1 MSKIQILS
9 QETINQIAA
18 GEVVERPMA
27 VVKELVENAM
37 DAGATSVT
45 VEIRDGGKSLIR
57 ITDNGSGMTPEDIPL
72 AFTPHATSKIA
83 SAQDLMNVHTLG
95 FRGEALASI
104 ASVSQMELITKT
116 REQLVGS
123 RYVIEGGQEKSLE
136 EVGCPEGTT
145 ILVRNLFYNT
155 PARLKF
161 LKTPPTEAGYISSM
175 LEHMA
180 LSHPDVSF
188 RFINQNNTRLHTSG
202 NGNLKDVIYPIYGR
216 EITANLVEVSA
227 SEISCHLSGF
237 IGKPAVSRGNRTYM
251 NYFINGRYIKSN
263 VVQKAIE
270 DAYQPYVMQHRYPF
284 TVLHIQIDPTKID
297 VNVHPQK
304 MELRFT
310 DSQGVYQ
317 SIYHAVSEAL
327 RFREPVTSVSLDEEK
342 KETKTKKTQIRE
354 PEIFEKMRQEAL
366 ERAGK
371 AQAVRNGR
379 SAVKEQTASNDLV
392 REHANYQTAANTDSM
407 PEDRFMK
414 KASAKQVLSHETQ
427 AQAASVASPAQETQ
441 PSQESNL
448 LQEATSA
455 VPKPAKLQFEQQ
467 TMFHQGILS
476 EQGKK
481 ECQIIGQV
489 FGTYWILQY
498 EDSMYMV
505 DQHAAHEKV
514 LYERF
519 MKKILQHEVMTQQ
532 LQPPIIVSLSMAQ
545 EEALSR
551 HGNVLE
557 QLGYVVEPF
566 GGHEY
571 AVTGV
576 PAHLPDVGESELL
589 KEIIDTLAPRQGHE
603 TPEILRDRVAT
614 MSCKAAVKGG
624 NVLPVDQM
632 KELFLEMMACE
643 NPYHCPHG
651 RPTMIKM
658 TRTEIDKKF
667 KRIV

>member
-371 AQAVRNGR
+371 AQAVRNSR
-379 SAVKEQTASNDLV
+379 SAAKEQTASNDLV

-427 AQAASVASPAQETQ
+427 AQAANVESPAQETQ
-441 PSQESNL
+441 P
-448 LQEATSA
+448 LQEPNLPQEETSA

>member
-116 REQLVGS
+116 REALVGS

-371 AQAVRNGR
+371 VQAVRNSR
-379 SAVKEQTASNDLV
+379 SAAKEQTASNDLV

-414 KASAKQVLSHETQ
+414 KGSAKQVLSQE

-448 LQEATSA
+448 PQEETSS

-551 HGNVLE
+551 HGNILE

>member
-1 MSKIQILS
+1 MKKGSVKQILS
-9 QETINQIAA
+9 QEA
-18 GEVVERPMA
+18 
-27 VVKELVENAM
+27 
-37 DAGATSVT
+37 
-45 VEIRDGGKSLIR
+45 
-57 ITDNGSGMTPEDIPL
+57 
-72 AFTPHATSKIA
+72 
-83 SAQDLMNVHTLG
+83 
-95 FRGEALASI
+95 
-104 ASVSQMELITKT
+104 
-116 REQLVGS
+116 
-123 RYVIEGGQEKSLE
+123 
-136 EVGCPEGTT
+136 
-145 ILVRNLFYNT
+145 
-155 PARLKF
+155 
-161 LKTPPTEAGYISSM
+161 
-175 LEHMA
+175 
-180 LSHPDVSF
+180 
-188 RFINQNNTRLHTSG
+188 
-202 NGNLKDVIYPIYGR
+202 
-216 EITANLVEVSA
+216 
-227 SEISCHLSGF
+227 
-237 IGKPAVSRGNRTYM
+237 
-251 NYFINGRYIKSN
+251 
-263 VVQKAIE
+263 
-270 DAYQPYVMQHRYPF
+270 
-284 TVLHIQIDPTKID
+284 
-297 VNVHPQK
+297 
-304 MELRFT
+304 
-310 DSQGVYQ
+310 
-317 SIYHAVSEAL
+317 
-327 RFREPVTSVSLDEEK
+327 
-342 KETKTKKTQIRE
+342 
-354 PEIFEKMRQEAL
+354 
-366 ERAGK
+366 
-371 AQAVRNGR
+371 
-379 SAVKEQTASNDLV
+379 
-392 REHANYQTAANTDSM
+392 
-407 PEDRFMK
+407 
-414 KASAKQVLSHETQ
+414 Q
-427 AQAASVASPAQETQ
+427 AQAANVASPAQETH

-448 LQEATSA
+448 PQEEKSA

-481 ECQIIGQV
+481 ECQIIGQL

-551 HGNVLE
+551 HGNILE

-632 KELFLEMMACE
+632 KELFREMMACE

>member
-237 IGKPAVSRGNRTYM
+237 IGRPAVSRGNRTYM

-371 AQAVRNGR
+371 AQAVRNSR
-379 SAVKEQTASNDLV
+379 SAAKEQTASNDLV

-427 AQAASVASPAQETQ
+427 AQAANVESPAQETQ
-441 PSQESNL
+441 P
-448 LQEATSA
+448 LQEPNLPQEETSA

>member
-45 VEIRDGGKSLIR
+45 VEIRDGGKTLIR

-188 RFINQNNTRLHTSG
+188 RFINQNNIRLHTSG

-227 SEISCHLSGF
+227 SEISCHLNGF

-371 AQAVRNGR
+371 AQAVRNSR
-379 SAVKEQTASNDLV
+379 SAAKEQTASNDLV

-427 AQAASVASPAQETQ
+427 AQAANVESPAQETQ
-441 PSQESNL
+441 P
-448 LQEATSA
+448 LQEPNLPQEETSA

>member
-441 PSQESNL
+441 PLLESNL
-448 LQEATSA
+448 PQEETSA

>member
-83 SAQDLMNVHTLG
+83 TAQDLMNVHTLG

-116 REQLVGS
+116 REALVGS

-161 LKTPPTEAGYISSM
+161 LKTPPTEAGYISSV

-263 VVQKAIE
+263 VIQKAIE

-366 ERAGK
+366 ERVGK
-371 AQAVRNGR
+371 AQAVRNSR
-379 SAVKEQTASNDLV
+379 TAAKEQTVSNNLV

-414 KASAKQVLSHETQ
+414 KGSAKQVLSQEAQ
-427 AQAASVASPAQETQ
+427 AQAVNVASPAQETQ

-448 LQEATSA
+448 PQEETSA

-519 MKKILQHEVMTQQ
+519 MKKILHHEVMTQQ

>member
-342 KETKTKKTQIRE
+342 KETKTKKTKIRE

-371 AQAVRNGR
+371 AQAVRNSR
-379 SAVKEQTASNDLV
+379 SAAKEQTASNDLV

-414 KASAKQVLSHETQ
+414 KASAEQVLSHETQ
-427 AQAASVASPAQETQ
+427 AQAANVASPAQETQ
-441 PSQESNL
+441 PLQEPNLSQE
-448 LQEATSA
+448 ETSA
-455 VPKPAKLQFEQQ
+455 VPKTAKLQFEQQ

>member
-83 SAQDLMNVHTLG
+83 TAQDLMNVHTLG

-116 REQLVGS
+116 REALVGS

-161 LKTPPTEAGYISSM
+161 LKTPPTEAGYISSV

-216 EITANLVEVSA
+216 EITANLVKVSA

-371 AQAVRNGR
+371 AQVVRNSR
-379 SAVKEQTASNDLV
+379 TAAKEQTASNDLV
-392 REHANYQTAANTDSM
+392 REHANYQTAVNTDSM

-414 KASAKQVLSHETQ
+414 KGSAEQILSQEAQ
-427 AQAASVASPAQETQ
+427 AQAANVTSPVQETQ

-448 LQEATSA
+448 PQEETSA

-624 NVLPVDQM
+624 NVLPMDQM

>member
-83 SAQDLMNVHTLG
+83 TAQDLMNVHTLG

-116 REQLVGS
+116 REALVGS

-161 LKTPPTEAGYISSM
+161 LKTPPTEAGYISSV

-371 AQAVRNGR
+371 AQVVRNSR
-379 SAVKEQTASNDLV
+379 TAAKEQTASNDLV

-414 KASAKQVLSHETQ
+414 KGSAKQVLSQEAQ
-427 AQAASVASPAQETQ
+427 AQAANVASPAQETQ

-448 LQEATSA
+448 PQEETSA

-603 TPEILRDRVAT
+603 TPEILRDRLAT

>member
-371 AQAVRNGR
+371 AQAVRNSR
-379 SAVKEQTASNDLV
+379 SAAKEQTASNDLV

-414 KASAKQVLSHETQ
+414 KGSAKQVLSHETQ
-427 AQAASVASPAQETQ
+427 AQAANVESSAQETQ
-441 PSQESNL
+441 P
-448 LQEATSA
+448 LQEPNLPQEETSA